1 VRPPRVS
8 GVKENRVFADAAAR
22 NSGRNIAATVNTGA
36 VMSRMPLVEPT
47 ALPPYLKAIHDATPE
62 ENWLGRHFAR
72 AFAPNEAL
80 VQAYQAFYHPW
91 HTGGAGVLEPRL
103 KELIRLRIATLNG
116 CVLCKSVRMA
126 PEVVAEDEAA
136 SGVDDADNAGFTPR
150 ERAAIHFA
158 EKMAVDHH
166 NIGDDDVAA
175 MRRHFT
181 DAEFLELAMMAGQY
195 IGFGRVLAMLQ
206 LEVASCPI

>member
-1 VRPPRVS
+1 
-8 GVKENRVFADAAAR
+8 
-22 NSGRNIAATVNTGA
+22 
-36 VMSRMPLVEPT
+36 MSRLPLVEPD

-62 ENWLGRHFAR
+62 ENWLGRNFAR
-72 AFAPNEAL
+72 AFAPNPDL
-80 VQAYQAFYHPW
+80 VQAYQGFYHPW
-91 HTGGAGVLEPRL
+91 HTGGAGTLEPRL

-126 PEVVAEDEAA
+126 PDVVAEDEAA
-136 SGVDDADNAGFTPR
+136 SGVDNADAAEFTPR

-166 NIGDDDVAA
+166 NIGDDDVAR
-175 MRRHFT
+175 MRQHFS
-181 DAEFLELAMMAGQY
+181 DAEFLELSMMAGQY